1 MSTAGSSSSASKE
14 VPFAT
19 HGALRRVTGVRLLA
33 TGSSVPDQIVRNE
46 DLAALGCDPEWI
58 VKRTGIHERRHAPA
72 GAATS
77 DLAYEAAERCLEQA
91 RVNPRDVDLIL
102 VATATPDTPMP
113 STACH
118 LQRRLKSP
126 AAAVDLNAAC
136 AGFMYALVTGMQ
148 YVKSGCSHHALIIGA
163 DLMSKT
169 VNPADKKTYPLFG
182 DGAGAALLVP
192 GGDDQGVLSYTL
204 GADGDGGVFL
214 CQPAGGTR
222 EPMTAAGLDAGRQY
236 LHMDGKPVFRWAVRV
251 VADSARDVLG
261 AAGLTVHDI
270 DWFLFHQANRRI
282 LDAASEE
289 LGLDP
294 QRMLVNLDRYGN
306 TSAASIPLVL
316 DELHRSGKLQRG
328 QKLLLCGFGAG
339 LAWGTAVVRW

>member
-1 MSTAGSSSSASKE
+1 MTSPAGPSKE
-14 VPFAT
+14 VQFAT
-19 HGALRRVTGVRLLA
+19 HGALRRVTGVRIAA
-33 TGSSVPDQIVRNE
+33 TGLSVPAEVVRNE
-46 DLAALGCDPEWI
+46 DLARLGCDPEWI

-72 GAATS
+72 GVATS
-77 DLAYEAAERCLEQA
+77 DLAFEAAQRCLEQA
-91 RVNPRDVDLIL
+91 HVSPRDVDLIL
-102 VATATPDTPMP
+102 VATATPDTFMP

-148 YVKSGCSHHALIIGA
+148 FVKTGCSHHTLVVGA
-163 DLMSKT
+163 DIMSRM

-192 GGDDQGVLSYTL
+192 GADDQGILSYTL
-204 GADGDGGVFL
+204 GADGAGSDYL
-214 CQPAGGTR
+214 CQRVGGTR
-222 EPMTAAGLDAGRQY
+222 EPLTAAALAEGRQY

-251 VADSARDVLG
+251 IADSTRDVLG
-261 AAGLTVHDI
+261 AAGMTIQDI

-282 LDAASEE
+282 VDAAADE

-294 QRMLVNLDRYGN
+294 QKVLVNLDRFGN

-316 DELHRSGKLQRG
+316 DELNRSERLRRG
-328 QKLLLCGFGAG
+328 QTLLMCGFGAG
-339 LAWGTAVVRW
+339 LAWGTTVVRW

>member
-1 MSTAGSSSSASKE
+1 MMSPVGPPHD

-19 HGALRRVTGVRLLA
+19 HGALRRIMGVRIA
-33 TGSSVPDQIVRNE
+33 STGLSVPNIVVRNE
-46 DLAALGCDPEWI
+46 DLAQLGCDPEWI
-58 VKRTGIHERRHAPA
+58 VKRTGIHERRHAPPEV
-72 GAATS
+72 ATS
-77 DLAYEAAERCLEQA
+77 DLAYEAAIQCLDDA
-91 RVNPRDVDLIL
+91 KVSPRNVDLIL
-102 VATATPDTPMP
+102 VATATPDTFMP

-118 LQRRLKSP
+118 VQRRLKSP

-148 YVKSGCSHHALIIGA
+148 FVKTGCSHHALVIGA
-163 DLMSKT
+163 DIMSRN

-182 DGAGAALLVP
+182 DGAGAVLLVP
-192 GGDDQGVLSYTL
+192 GTDEQGILSYTL
-204 GADGDGGVFL
+204 GADGEGSDYL
-214 CQPAGGTR
+214 CQPVGGTR
-222 EPMTAAGLDAGRQY
+222 EPLTAEGLAHGRQY

-251 VADSARDVLG
+251 VADSTRDVLG

-282 LDAASEE
+282 IDAAADE

-294 QRMLVNLDRYGN
+294 QKVLMNLDRYGN

-316 DELHRSGKLQRG
+316 DELNRSQRLQRG
-328 QKLLLCGFGAG
+328 QTLLLCGFGAG
-339 LAWGTAVVRW
+339 LSWGTTVVRW